1 MATKPIPFAVG
12 RSSYTEIFLRMKLE
26 SCPLFT
32 FNTSFMIGELGVAL
46 EVVTNLQG
54 HMHDG
59 LVVCELLIRVI
70 PVVVGGSSL
79 LGTKSVIIKPVVVG
93 GSSLLGTMVVV
104 NKSADVCCWVVVQST
119 GVVVS

>member
-1 MATKPIPFAVG
+1 
-12 RSSYTEIFLRMKLE
+12 
-26 SCPLFT
+26 
-32 FNTSFMIGELGVAL
+32 MIGELGVAL